1 MAEDPQEPELPARLK
16 FVDVPFQRASDV
28 EPKFRNK
35 IIVTTVFMLKPGS
48 TSKYDEKN
56 HILLKRFSSNVW
68 SEERA
73 SYFAAEVRKIY
84 HHMLLDYY
92 DTSRTDYMNSTLF
105 RRSMKQSDD
114 WIEEPLDKQVFVKY
128 NYDESVG
135 CEHYIRGCQMK
146 CKTCGKFFPCRLC
159 HDDVCDH
166 EFPRYE
172 TEEVKCNYCGNEQP
186 FSQYC
191 TKCGKCFGSYF
202 CNKCRLIC
210 DMGPDAKPNY
220 HCDGCK
226 MCMVGIREYSKHCYK
241 CGGCYNIDY
250 FDKHKC
256 IRDRSECIVCLG
268 DMVKTIYGRITLNCG
283 HQMHIHCYQELLDK
297 GIYKCPVCKKF
308 LPTDS
313 DREWIVKG

>member
-1 MAEDPQEPELPARLK
+1 M
-16 FVDVPFQRASDV
+16 
-28 EPKFRNK
+28 
-35 IIVTTVFMLKPGS
+35 
-48 TSKYDEKN
+48 
-56 HILLKRFSSNVW
+56 
-68 SEERA
+68 
-73 SYFAAEVRKIY
+73 
-84 HHMLLDYY
+84 
-92 DTSRTDYMNSTLF
+92 
-105 RRSMKQSDD
+105 
-114 WIEEPLDKQVFVKY
+114 FVKY

-135 CEHYIRGCQMK
+135 CEHYIRGCQVK
-146 CKTCGKFFPCRLC
+146 CKTCGQFFPCRLC

-172 TEEVKCNYCGNEQP
+172 TTEVKCNYCGNEQP
-186 FSQYC
+186 FAQYC
-191 TKCGKCFGSYF
+191 KKCGKCFGSYY
-202 CNKCRLIC
+202 CEKCRLIC

-226 MCMVGIREYSKHCYK
+226 MCMVGIREFSKHCYK

-250 FDKHKC
+250 FDRHKC
-256 IRDRSECIVCLG
+256 IAERSECIVCLG

-313 DREWIVKG
+313 DREWIVKSQKRIYQGIFLSPKIMGHVVLVKCNDCLREFPQQRHVYYQYCPWCDLFNVEVMGPVKSM